1 VEIHQRGG
9 IALLPTEEML
19 VDAEHLGAGPVR
31 HLGDP
36 GPAMVLV
43 PALGGGR
50 ADEVSAPQ
58 LGLGDTAIVGLEYFE
73 TGGL

>member
-1 VEIHQRGG
+1 
-9 IALLPTEEML
+9 
-19 VDAEHLGAGPVR
+19 
-31 HLGDP
+31 
-36 GPAMVLV
+36 MVLV